1 MNEAKISGNISNIEV
16 SHVICGKKFYNFL
29 ISSRRASGVCD
40 TVRCIVS
47 DDLISEI
54 RENAKLIVFGKLRT
68 RNISMNGKRKLAI
81 YVAVDAVA
89 EYASDC
95 EDVNDVVFDGFICKT
110 PIHRMTPLGREIS
123 DVILAHNRSAGNSA
137 DYMPCIAWSKN
148 AGRVAEMKIGTKLEV
163 RGRLQSR
170 EYLKRLDGGKEK
182 EMRTA
187 YELSISKMRKE
198 TTQCLS

>member
-1 MNEAKISGNISNIEV
+1 MNEAKISGSISNIET
-16 SHVICGKKFYNFL
+16 SHVICGKKFYSFL
-29 ISSRRASGVCD
+29 ISSKRASGVRD

-54 RENAKLIVFGKLRT
+54 RENDKIIIFGKLRT

-81 YVAVDAVA
+81 YVEVDAVA
-89 EYASDC
+89 EYTSDC

-123 DVILAHNRSAGNSA
+123 DVILAHNRSDGNNA

-148 AGRVAEMKIGTKLEV
+148 ASRVAELEVGTRLEV

-170 EYLKRLDGGKEK
+170 EYLKRLADGK

-198 TTQCLS
+198 TTPCLS